1 MGFVIDPP
9 EIIGLPVKGGGTF
22 PVNNI
27 YCVGRNYAAHA
38 VEMGGDPNQDPPFFF
53 MKPAYAVLNS
63 GNEMEFPSESCQV
76 HHELELIVALSSGG
90 RDIAVENAMDLVF
103 GYGVGIDMTRRDLQS
118 VAKEK
123 SWPWEAGK
131 VFKHA
136 APCSEILPIDQTGEL
151 NEASITLSI
160 NGDIKQ
166 EGNINQM
173 IWKVPQIISRLSRLF
188 GLHAGD
194 LLFTGTPEGVGPIK
208 IGDQIS
214 ANFRGVNMLEVSVVS
229 V

>member
-1 MGFVIDPP
+1 
-9 EIIGLPVKGGGTF
+9 
-22 PVNNI
+22 
-27 YCVGRNYAAHA
+27 
-38 VEMGGDPNQDPPFFF
+38 
-53 MKPAYAVLNS
+53 
-63 GNEMEFPSESCQV
+63 MEFPSESCQV

-90 RDIAVENAMDLVF
+90 RDITVENAMELVF

-151 NEASITLSI
+151 NEASISLSI

-166 EGNINQM
+166 EGDINQM

-194 LLFTGTPEGVGPIK
+194 LLFTGTPEGVGPIN

-214 ANFRGVNMLEVSVVS
+214 ANLRGVNMLEVSVVS